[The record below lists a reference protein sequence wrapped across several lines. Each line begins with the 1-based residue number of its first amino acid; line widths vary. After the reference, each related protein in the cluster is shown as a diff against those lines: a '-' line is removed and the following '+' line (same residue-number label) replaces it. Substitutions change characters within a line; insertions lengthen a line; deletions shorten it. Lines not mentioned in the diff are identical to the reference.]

1 MSNSG
6 HVREQNRLLGTHFRK
21 GKKVANNNRFYF
33 YCKNCNERIENR
45 EQRPIYHLKSCEKAN
60 LKAKRDTDVF
70 IMSRNGIKPDDG
82 PSGSSST
89 GKKRAREDAQGIIA
103 QWILPQM
110 TEEVKKKSDLECL
123 WCIVVLSHLDF
134 LLIQLLQVHRSLK
147 LSILTLENTYFVNF
161 SQSLRPTGEDDL
173 PWAMDNFL

>member
-21 GKKVANNNRFYF
+21 GEKVANNNRFYF

-70 IMSRNGIKPDDG
+70 IMSRRNGIKPDDVVLGDDG

-89 GKKRAREDAQGIIA
+89 GKKRAREDGQGIIA
-103 QWILPQM
+103 QWILPGM
-110 TEEVKKKSDLECL
+110 TEEVRKKSDLECL

-147 LSILTLENTYFVNF
+147 LSILTLREYLFC
-161 SQSLRPTGEDDL
+161 G
-173 PWAMDNFL
+173 FLTKPPSNGRG